1 MKKALKLYGIYAV
14 MLLGFFILI
23 WVMSTLNVSDGT
35 RGFWE
40 LFYFCGILY
49 AYLGCKA
56 RTKKKG
62 YLFFGERLLTFLVS
76 FIIGLVSTG
85 ISTYVLLAPL
95 YNLANLFLPDASAM
109 DGSTLPEILLPIG
122 FTSSFVG
129 LVLYSVIS
137 TSEKVDGQSDA

>member
-40 LFYFCGILY
+40 LFYFCGIFY

-62 YLFFGERLLTFLVS
+62 YLFFGEKLLTFLIS
-76 FIIGLVSTG
+76 FIIGLASTG

-95 YNLANLFLPDASAM
+95 YNLANLFLPDASTVE
-109 DGSTLPEILLPIG
+109 GSTLPEILLPVG
-122 FTSSFVG
+122 FTSAFVG

-137 TSEKVDGQSDA
+137 TPEKDAGQSDA